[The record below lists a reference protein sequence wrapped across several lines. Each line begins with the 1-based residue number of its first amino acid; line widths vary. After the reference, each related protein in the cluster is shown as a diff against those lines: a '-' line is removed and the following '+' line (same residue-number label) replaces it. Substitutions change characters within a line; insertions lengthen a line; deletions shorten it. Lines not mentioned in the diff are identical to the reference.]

1 MKRHNKNIFL
11 NIEGIKKLL
20 IVLVVFLC
28 SGRFVF
34 AQDKPF
40 DKYGGQLVFTTTSD
54 PRSFNPVVAKE
65 SSTSAVIGYL
75 FEGLTKTDG
84 ETLEVQPSLAKSW
97 KVSDDGLTWTFDLR
111 EDVLW
116 SDGKPFTAEDVVF
129 TFNDLIYNDNIPTSS
144 RDIFTIDGKEFKV
157 KEIDQYTVEF
167 ILPMRFAPFLRSMGT
182 SIMPKHA
189 LKSSVDDGTFNFK
202 WGIDTPVEEIVG
214 TGPYLLELYQPGQR
228 VVLKA
233 NPLYWDKSDKGEKL
247 PFIQRII
254 YLIVQNQDVALL
266 KFLEGETDSCEVR
279 GTDYPLLKPLESEK
293 DFTVYDLGAT
303 FGSNFVVFN
312 QNSRVNP
319 KTNKPFVDPI
329 KLSWFRNLAFRKAVA
344 YAIDKERIIQIV
356 MNDLGFPQYSA
367 MNPSAGIFYNPN
379 VLKYDYDLEKAK
391 KILNDAG
398 FIDRDGDGIV
408 EDSDG
413 NKVEFNLFTS
423 SNSPE
428 RLQIAAI
435 IRHDLEEIGL
445 KVNFLGLEFNNL
457 VAKLIGIYDWDAILI
472 GLTGGIEPHFGK
484 NVWVSNGQ
492 LHFWN
497 PGQEKPET
505 EWEARI
511 DEIFNLA
518 VQELDDKNR
527 KPLYDEWQMIVS
539 EKLPLIYTVLG
550 AGMSAVRNKFENLNP
565 TVYGGVFHNLEE
577 LYIKENYR

>member
-1 MKRHNKNIFL
+1 MKHRNKNIF
-11 NIEGIKKLL
+11 IRTTVIKKLL
-20 IVLVVFLC
+20 ISLVVFLC
-28 SGRFVF
+28 SVQVAL
-34 AQDKPF
+34 AQDTVS

-65 SSTSAVIGYL
+65 NSTSAVIGYL

-84 ETLEVQPSLAKSW
+84 ATLEVLPSLAKSW
-97 KVSDDGLTWTFDLR
+97 QVSDNGLVWTFYLR

-116 SDGKPFTAEDVVF
+116 SDGVPFSADDVVF
-129 TFNDLIYNDNIPTSS
+129 TFNELIYNDEIPTSS
-144 RDIFTIDGKEFKV
+144 RDIFTIDGKKFEV
-157 KEIDQYTVEF
+157 KRISDHVVQFT
-167 ILPMRFAPFLRSMGT
+167 LPMRFAPFLRSMGT

-189 LKSSVDDGTFNFK
+189 LKSAVDDKTFSFT
-202 WGIDTPVEEIVG
+202 WGIDTPVDQIIG
-214 TGPYLLELYQPGQR
+214 TGPYLLSLYQPGQR

-233 NPLYWDKSDKGEKL
+233 NPLYWGKSSEGERL

-266 KFLEGETDSCEVR
+266 KFLEGETDSCDVR
-279 GTDYPLLKPLESEK
+279 GTDYPLLKPLEKEK
-293 DFTVYDLGAT
+293 NFTVYDLGAT
-303 FGSNFVVFN
+303 FGSNFIVFN
-312 QNSRVNP
+312 QNPRVNP

-329 KLSWFRNLAFRKAVA
+329 KLSWFQNLEFRKAVA
-344 YAIDKERIIQIV
+344 HAIDKKRIVQIV
-356 MNDLGFPQYSA
+356 MNDLGYPQYSA

-391 KILNDAG
+391 QILADAG
-398 FIDRDGDGIV
+398 FVDRNKDGIR
-408 EDSDG
+408 EDKDG

-423 SNSPE
+423 SNSAE

-435 IRHDLEEIGL
+435 IRHDLEKIGL

-457 VAKLIGIYDWDAILI
+457 VAKLIGAYDWDAILI

-497 PGQEKPET
+497 PGQEQPQT
-505 EWEARI
+505 QWEARV

-518 VQELDDKNR
+518 VQELDDKAR

-539 EKLPLIYTVLG
+539 RELPLIYTVLG
-550 AGMSAVRNKFENLNP
+550 AGISAVRNKFENLNP

-577 LYIKENYR
+577 LYIKKKYR